1 VGPILTQDAG
11 VDQVNAAALLE
22 LGKEMDAQTMFVGL
36 AGGIVVQPVG
46 AVPTFVAKS
55 HEPPVGV
62 DGAVAASLKTNHS
75 KYVPPEVYEFPY
87 KPLVAI
93 YFPYLKL

>member
-1 VGPILTQDAG
+1 VGPVPPVGPVGPILTQDAG

-22 LGKEMDAQTMFVGL
+22 LGKEIDAQTMFVGF

-46 AVPTFVAKS
+46 AVPTLVAKF

-62 DGAVAASLKTNHS
+62 AGAVAAS
-75 KYVPPEVYEFPY
+75 
-87 KPLVAI
+87 
-93 YFPYLKL
+93 